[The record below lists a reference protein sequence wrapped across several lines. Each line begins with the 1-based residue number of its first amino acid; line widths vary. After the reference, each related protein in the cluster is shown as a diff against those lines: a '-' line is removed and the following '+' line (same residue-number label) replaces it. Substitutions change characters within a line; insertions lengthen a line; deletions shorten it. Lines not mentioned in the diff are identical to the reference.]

1 MKKSPP
7 TSPACNNAAAMATVT
22 STNTILQ
29 QELNLADIAV
39 PKSQAPLPCAQQNG
53 VPTSSDA
60 LRFLVS

>member
-1 MKKSPP
+1 
-7 TSPACNNAAAMATVT
+7 MATVT
-22 STNTILQ
+22 STNAILQ